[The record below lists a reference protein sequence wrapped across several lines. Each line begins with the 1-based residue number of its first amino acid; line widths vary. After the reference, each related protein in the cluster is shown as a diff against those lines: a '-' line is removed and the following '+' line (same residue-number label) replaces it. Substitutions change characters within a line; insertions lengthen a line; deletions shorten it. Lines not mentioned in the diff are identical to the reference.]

1 MDGKMVI
8 VAACN
13 NGTSALVTR
22 EGELYIFGKDSTYCD
37 STTGYHDWNNLSP
50 EMKVV
55 ARYFCSRNRSIQS
68 CAFIGSF

>member
-1 MDGKMVI
+1 MKNRGSSDEQLSQGLDTESPETGNIKDTTN
-8 VAACN
+8 CN
-13 NGTSALVTR
+13 
-22 EGELYIFGKDSTYCD
+22 

>member
-37 STTGYHDWNNLSP
+37 STNGNN
-50 EMKVV
+50 
-55 ARYFCSRNRSIQS
+55 SRFVCDNLLLHTWFRPTV
-68 CAFIGSF
+68 